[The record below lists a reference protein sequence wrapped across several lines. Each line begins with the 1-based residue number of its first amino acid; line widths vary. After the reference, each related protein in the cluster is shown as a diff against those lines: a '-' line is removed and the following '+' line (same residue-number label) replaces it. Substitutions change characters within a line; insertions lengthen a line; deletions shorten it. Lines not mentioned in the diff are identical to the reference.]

1 MAVLLQNEHLTV
13 TYEQEL
19 SIVRST
25 RSEVPY
31 PSPDEFIR
39 VHTEALQVYESL
51 DRGRLGHLIDLRRP
65 PMNNDPAFEAA
76 TMRTRSMLVQEFAA
90 VAIVVRTAVGA
101 LQVNRLLR
109 EENNDNVLVFH
120 DEEVAVGY
128 LHEELGKRLSRP
140 SPLPGTISRSSRP
153 LLRHARLR

>member
-19 SIVRST
+19 STVRST
-25 RSEVPY
+25 RSELPY

-120 DEEVAVGY
+120 DEDVAVGY
-128 LHEELGKRLSRP
+128 LHEEIGKRLSRP
-140 SPLPGTISRSSRP
+140 SPVPGVGSRSSRP
-153 LLRHARLR
+153 SIRHARLR

>member
-19 SIVRST
+19 STVRST
-25 RSEVPY
+25 RSELPY

-109 EENNDNVLVFH
+109 EESNDNVLVFH
-120 DEEVAVGY
+120 DEDVAVGY

-140 SPLPGTISRSSRP
+140 SPVPGAGSRSSRP
-153 LLRHARLR
+153 SIRHARLR